1 MKKFEDF
8 EAMVMLDLPD
18 AERVRILERYDD
30 IIAGFSKLDGVDV
43 SGVEPLVSVLE
54 HKNVMREDVACKVF
68 SRDELLENAPERLDA
83 NGRSNGYFSVPAA
96 IE

>member
-30 IIAGFSKLDGVDV
+30 IITGFSKLDDVDV

-54 HKNVMREDVACKVF
+54 HKNVMREDVVSKVF
-68 SRDELLENAPERLDA
+68 SRDELLANAPERLDGG
-83 NGRSNGYFSVPAA
+83 GRSDGYFSVPAA
-96 IE
+96 ID